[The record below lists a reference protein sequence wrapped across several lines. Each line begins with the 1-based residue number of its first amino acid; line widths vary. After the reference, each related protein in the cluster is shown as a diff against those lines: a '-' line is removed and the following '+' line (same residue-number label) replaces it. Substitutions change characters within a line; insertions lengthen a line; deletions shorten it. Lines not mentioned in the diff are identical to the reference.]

1 MALFARRLTSVLRS
15 GVLRD
20 YRQEE
25 DDRRALRGR
34 LMIECQ
40 FTRFAG
46 RLDLFGCR
54 FDEFSPNIQLNRILA
69 VAP

>member
-1 MALFARRLTSVLRS
+1 
-15 GVLRD
+15 VLRD